1 MADARIQLVRSGDR
15 FEPKLVQA
23 ERPEP
28 RAGEV
33 LMRVRAA
40 ALNKRDVSVR
50 EGRYSAGGADG
61 FTPLSDAAGD
71 IVAVGAGVSAI
82 AVGDRVASTFFQN
95 WPDGRIDGAA
105 RLSALGAG
113 GPGVLAEHVVL
124 SAGGV
129 APIPDAWSYE
139 EGATLPCAGVTAWAG
154 LVTHGRMQ
162 TDDWVLIM
170 GTGGVALFGLQIAA
184 SFGARTVVI
193 SSSNDKLLKARAL
206 GATATVNYATTP
218 DWQVAVREATGG
230 EGVQQV
236 LELGGAG
243 TLSKSL
249 ASLAVGG
256 HVAIIGALTG
266 FGGDIPA
273 AGLIM
278 GAQKVSAVTVGSRAD
293 QLALTTFLESRKLR
307 PIIDSVYALDDLEA
321 AYARMAEGPFGKVVV
336 KL

>member
-1 MADARIQLVRSGDR
+1 MTDARIQLVRSGDR
-15 FEPKLVQA
+15 FELQRVEA
-23 ERPEP
+23 ERPAP

-33 LMRVRAA
+33 LVRVRAA

-71 IVAVGAGVSAI
+71 VVAVGAGVSAI
-82 AVGDRVASTFFQN
+82 SVGDRVASTFFQN
-95 WPDGRIDGAA
+95 WPDGRVDGAA
-105 RLSALGAG
+105 RASALGAG

-129 APIPDAWSYE
+129 APIPAAWSYE

-184 SFGARTVVI
+184 AFGARTVVI

-218 DWQVAVREATGG
+218 EWQTAVREATGG

-243 TLSKSL
+243 TLSRSL
-249 ASLAVGG
+249 ASMAVGG
-256 HVAIIGALTG
+256 HMTLIGALSG

-273 AGLIM
+273 GALVM
-278 GAQKVSAVTVGSRAD
+278 GAQKVSGISVGSRAD
-293 QLALTTFLESRKLR
+293 QLALTAFLEARSQR
-307 PIIDSVYALDDLEA
+307 PVIDSVFGLDEVEA
-321 AYARMAEGPFGKVVV
+321 AYARMAAGPFGKVVI